1 MSSDRNRS
9 VGVVGILLGGVAI
22 ALAAGIY
29 ADRSG
34 GDGGAGVISTGGGT
48 SQDPAGLPPGL
59 VETLVVATLVIGALI
74 LLVAAGLA
82 VWFRGRDGLVMI
94 ARFVGQMALV
104 AALVGVLF
112 FGAKLLLVLFST
124 GTVEAPGPGGAS
136 PVGVNASD
144 GNSAIPGGDGT
155 APTLVGFLSMLLV
168 AGVLLYITFQQDEDD
183 AIGAA
188 AGGGGATPPAVDGD
202 DDAGG
207 PQIVIDDVSQSNAV
221 YSAWH
226 EMATRALDA
235 SERTA
240 TPSEVA
246 GAAVRSGLDRD
257 AVRTLTSLFEEVRY
271 GDRPVTDE
279 RERKAS
285 AALDALDSGRGAGS

>member
-1 MSSDRNRS
+1 MSGDRNRS
-9 VGVVGILLGGVAI
+9 VGVVGILLGGAAI
-22 ALAAGIY
+22 VLAAGIY
-29 ADRSG
+29 ADQSSS
-34 GDGGAGVISTGGGT
+34 DGGAGVISTGGGT

-59 VETLVVATLVIGALI
+59 VETLVVATLAIGALI

-82 VWFRGRDGLVMI
+82 VWFRGRDGLAMI

-104 AALVGVLF
+104 AAIVGVLF

-124 GTVEAPGPGGAS
+124 GTVEAPSTGGAS

-144 GNSAIPGGDGT
+144 GNGAIPGGDGT
-155 APTLVGFLSMLLV
+155 APTLLGFLSMVLV
-168 AGVLLYITFQQDEDD
+168 AGVLLYITFQQDDD

-188 AGGGGATPPAVDGD
+188 AGGGGATPPAVDEDG
-202 DDAGG
+202 GGSG

-285 AALDALDSGRGAGS
+285 AALDALDADRGAGS